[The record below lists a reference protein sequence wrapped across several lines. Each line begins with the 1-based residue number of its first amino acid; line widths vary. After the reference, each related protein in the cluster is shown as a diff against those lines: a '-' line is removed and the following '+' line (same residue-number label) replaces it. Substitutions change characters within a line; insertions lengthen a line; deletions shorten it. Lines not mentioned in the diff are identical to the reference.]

1 VDVANVSSHLKH
13 ENSHHFDDGNASCAH
28 LDGFD
33 PFLKCLLTTH
43 PKFDMSNVDLVFNR
57 NSLRRLT
64 DFCRDYV
71 EREWRIEIDV
81 VHETTFLTR
90 CEREHDRVDSRKH
103 YEKDIEANF
112 LTFDEDMVAGT
123 GQSRIIRYDFGGMT
137 YLVRFGAHGYDEEY
151 DAMDGRDDLV
161 SDSRALGLQTS
172 LTEAAPIL
180 ATDLVPGEVNQTR
193 SFC

>member
-1 VDVANVSSHLKH
+1 
-13 ENSHHFDDGNASCAH
+13 
-28 LDGFD
+28 
-33 PFLKCLLTTH
+33 
-43 PKFDMSNVDLVFNR
+43 MSDVDLVFNR

-137 YLVRFGAHGYDEEY
+137 CSVRFGAHGYDEEY